1 MLMNQPVDIGEQWR
15 LFIAVAAPEAVR
27 AEIEKTQVEMRHA
40 LREARITWTRREQF
54 HLTLKFLGAVE
65 ASRVE
70 ELAEA
75 VRGAC
80 RGFGVLNLRAE
91 GVGCFP
97 NLRHPRVIWVGVR
110 DEQEQLSS
118 LADKIETTASGFTL
132 EEREERFSGHI
143 TLGRI
148 KELYHSENEKLVQ
161 MAQDMAQRPFGQW
174 RAETMAIMRSELTPH
189 GPRYTELFKIPLT

>member
-1 MLMNQPVDIGEQWR
+1 MNQPVDIGERWR
-15 LFIAVAAPEAVR
+15 LFIAIAAPEAVR
-27 AEIEKTQVEMRHA
+27 AEIEKTQAEMRHA

-54 HLTLKFLGAVE
+54 HLTLKFLGDVE
-65 ASRVE
+65 SARVG

-75 VRGAC
+75 LREAC
-80 RGFGVLNLRAE
+80 RGFGALNLRGE

-118 LADKIETTASGFTL
+118 LADKIETTVSGFTL

-161 MAQDMAQRPFGQW
+161 MAQDMAQRSFGQW
-174 RAETMAIMRSELTPH
+174 RAETITVMRSELLPQ
-189 GPRYTELFKIPLT
+189 GPRYTELCKIQLEQ

>member
-1 MLMNQPVDIGEQWR
+1 MLMNQPVEISERWR
-15 LFIAVAAPEAVR
+15 LFIAMAAPEGVR
-27 AEIEKTQVEMRHA
+27 AEIEKTHAEMRRA
-40 LREARITWTRREQF
+40 LRESRITWTRREHF
-54 HLTLKFLGAVE
+54 HLTLKFLGDVE

-70 ELAEA
+70 ELSEA
-75 VRGAC
+75 LRGAC
-80 RGFGVLNLRAE
+80 RGFGALNLRAE

-110 DEQEQLSS
+110 DEQEQLSR
-118 LADKIETTASGFTL
+118 LADKIETTVSDFTL

-161 MAQDMAQRPFGQW
+161 MAQDMAQRSFGQW
-174 RAETMAIMRSELTPH
+174 RADTIDIMRSELTSQ
-189 GPRYTELFKIPLT
+189 GPRYTELCKIQLE